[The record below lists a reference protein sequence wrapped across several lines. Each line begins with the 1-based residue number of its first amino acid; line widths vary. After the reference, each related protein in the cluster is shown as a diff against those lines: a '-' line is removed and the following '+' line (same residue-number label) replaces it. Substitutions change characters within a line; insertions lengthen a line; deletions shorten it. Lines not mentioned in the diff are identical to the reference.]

1 MGGSA
6 EPSRQTALKVA
17 LKQTITGVGH
27 LTWQARMMPSFLL
40 VGAQRCGTTTLH
52 LALRTHPN
60 VVLHRLH
67 KGVNS
72 FDVNYECGLEW
83 YRAHFPLAAYAR
95 ARTVLTGRTP
105 ITGESSGYYMF
116 HPLAPERIAHDLPGA
131 KLIALVRDPVERAYS
146 AHHHELARGFE
157 TEPFERALE
166 LEPERLA
173 GEVERMRADPTYES
187 VSHRHHGYVTRGR
200 YAEQLAVL
208 AAQCGR
214 DNVLVLDADDFFAE
228 PAKHY
233 ARTLSFLGLPSYDRS
248 PLHKT
253 NARPR
258 APMPES
264 LRKRLRTEFDEQ
276 DEALVAFL
284 EDVPSWR
291 R

>member
-6 EPSRQTALKVA
+6 EPSRQTALKSAVKHT
-17 LKQTITGVGH
+17 LNGVGQ
-27 LTWQARMMPSFLL
+27 LTWQARMTPSFLI

-52 LALRTHPN
+52 LALKAHPN

-67 KGVNS
+67 KGVNY
-72 FDVNYECGLEW
+72 FDVNYERGPEW

-95 ARTVLTGRTP
+95 ARTARAGRTP

-116 HPLAPERIAHDLPGA
+116 HPLAAERIGADLAGV

-146 AHHHELARGFE
+146 AHHHELARGYE

-166 LEPERLA
+166 LEASRLA
-173 GEVERMRADPTYES
+173 GEVERLRAEPSSES
-187 VSHRHHGYVTRGR
+187 FSHRHHAYVTRGR
-200 YAEQLAVL
+200 YADQLTTL
-208 AAQCGR
+208 AEHGGA
-214 DNVLVLDADDFFAE
+214 DNLLVLDADAFFE
-228 PAKHY
+228 RPKEHY
-233 ARTLSFLGLPSYDRS
+233 DRVLSFLGLPSHDRS
-248 PLHKT
+248 PLRQT

-264 LRKRLRTEFDEQ
+264 LRSRLRDELANS
-276 DEALVAFL
+276 DAALARFL
-284 EDVPSWR
+284 GEVPSWR